1 MPLNEALGDRDKTMN
16 TIEPYLKRPVK
27 FLKQVNSG
35 NWRIKVYGI
44 SAKSESLPDTE
55 MENGGRMKFF
65 EMIRKT
71 TIVQKILIG
80 GSIVWIL
87 WEPRGLGDFVEGLIL
102 IVIVL
107 GLYWIIIEIMRK
119 RKKESEDTENK

>member
-1 MPLNEALGDRDKTMN
+1 MVNGD
-16 TIEPYLKRPVK
+16 
-27 FLKQVNSG
+27 
-35 NWRIKVYGI
+35 
-44 SAKSESLPDTE
+44 
-55 MENGGRMKFF
+55 RMKFF

-71 TIVQKILIG
+71 TIVQRILIG

-87 WEPRGLGDFVEGLIL
+87 WEPRGLVDFVEGLIL
-102 IVIVL
+102 IVIVW

>member
-1 MPLNEALGDRDKTMN
+1 MSELLNFID
-16 TIEPYLKRPVK
+16 YLIICP
-27 FLKQVNSG
+27 N
-35 NWRIKVYGI
+35 NNI
-44 SAKSESLPDTE
+44 E

-71 TIVQKILIG
+71 TIVQRILIG

-87 WEPRGLGDFVEGLIL
+87 WEPRGLVEFVEGLIL
-102 IVIVL
+102 IVIVW

>member
-1 MPLNEALGDRDKTMN
+1 
-16 TIEPYLKRPVK
+16 
-27 FLKQVNSG
+27 
-35 NWRIKVYGI
+35 
-44 SAKSESLPDTE
+44 
-55 MENGGRMKFF
+55 MENGDRMKFL

-71 TIVQKILIG
+71 TIVQRILIG

-87 WEPRGLGDFVEGLIL
+87 WEPRGLVDFVEGLIL
-102 IVIVL
+102 IVIVW

>member
-1 MPLNEALGDRDKTMN
+1 
-16 TIEPYLKRPVK
+16 
-27 FLKQVNSG
+27 
-35 NWRIKVYGI
+35 
-44 SAKSESLPDTE
+44 

-71 TIVQKILIG
+71 TIVQRILIG

-87 WEPRGLGDFVEGLIL
+87 WEPRGLVDFVEGLIL
-102 IVIVL
+102 IVIVW